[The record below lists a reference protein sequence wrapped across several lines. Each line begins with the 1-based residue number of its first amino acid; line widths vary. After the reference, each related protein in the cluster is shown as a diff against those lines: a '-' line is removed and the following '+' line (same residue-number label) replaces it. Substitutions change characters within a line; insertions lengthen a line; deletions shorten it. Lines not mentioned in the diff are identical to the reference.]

1 MKNNG
6 IIRLSALFACF
17 CLIIGFAFLNTNKA
31 WADDIDVKAEAYALY
46 NTNNINEAL
55 KLLENLPLEQKD
67 EEVFV
72 LIANIYEDK
81 KEINKAIENLNKAL
95 LINPEYYKAY
105 YNLGCIFLDK
115 KAYELAEQNLLL
127 SIKYNKDFAYSYY
140 NLGTLYLKTG
150 DYKKAKKNFLK
161 AIFLKNNEKYFYLN
175 LAYTYKNLGK
185 EKEAKKLIEI
195 YNNGN

>member
-1 MKNNG
+1 MRKNG
-6 IIRLSALFACF
+6 ILRLNAIIACF
-17 CLIIGFAFLNTNKA
+17 CLIFGISFLNFDKA
-31 WADDIDVKAEAYALY
+31 WAEDNDVKTEAYALY

-81 KEINKAIENLNKAL
+81 LDLNKAVENLNKAL
-95 LINPEYYKAY
+95 VINPEYFKAY
-105 YNLGCIFLDK
+105 YNLGCIFLNK
-115 KAYELAEQNLLL
+115 KAYELAEKNLLL
-127 SIKYNKDFAYSYY
+127 AIKYNKDFAYSYY